1 MSIRDQAWQ
10 AFTTSQQSR
19 IDAAKAALFDTLAG
33 LNVEVDLAD
42 VRGSQSGRFTYV
54 FTDGDV
60 HLAVFKDGGSWV
72 VKAVEADDN
81 GWSELSPPLTSLGD
95 LSPYVPP
102 VRDSEPDAWV
112 PGNLYAE
119 GAVVSH
125 NGNVWRST
133 VDGNHWEPGAVHSV
147 WVIA

>member
-1 MSIRDQAWQ
+1 MTIREQAWQ
-10 AFTTSQQSR
+10 AFTAGRQGA
-19 IDAAKAALFDTLAG
+19 IDAAKTALFDILAG
-33 LNVEVDLAD
+33 LEVAVDLAD

-60 HLAVFKDGGSWV
+60 HLAVLKDGGQWV
-72 VKAVEADDN
+72 VKAVEPDSD
-81 GWSELSPPLTSLGD
+81 GWREMSPAVGSLAD

-102 VRDSEPDAWV
+102 VTEVEPDVWV
-112 PGNLYAE
+112 SGNLYPE

-125 NGNVWRST
+125 DGQVWRST

-147 WVIA
+147 WVLA